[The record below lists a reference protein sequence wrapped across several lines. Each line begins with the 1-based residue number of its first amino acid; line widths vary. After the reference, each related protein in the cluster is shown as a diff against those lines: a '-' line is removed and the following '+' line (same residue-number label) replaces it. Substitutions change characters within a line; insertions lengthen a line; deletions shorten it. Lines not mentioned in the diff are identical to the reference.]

1 MWHVEYTAPDGTRK
15 RAKAYS
21 DKDAS
26 QNLLARLV
34 KAAAHGIEG
43 MDDPFQE
50 HNRRPLVE
58 HLADFRGH
66 LEALND
72 SPEHVAL
79 VVSRCSLV
87 FSQCGFERIPELSAA
102 RVEEWLA
109 AARKKN
115 PAPEIQAAGM
125 AGSYREIAQA
135 FHVTTGA
142 VDKWRAAGAPIQR
155 NGLNDLAAIAAWRR
169 GQQSGRGGLS
179 VQTSNH
185 YLRSL
190 KRFTGWLVKRER
202 TASDPL
208 ADLGAL
214 NARVDRRHD
223 RRALEP
229 PDFHALLTAATRGP
243 VVEGI
248 DGPTRSLLY
257 LLAGWTGFR
266 RKELAS
272 LTRRSFDLDG
282 VPPSVTV
289 NAAYAKNKRRDSIP
303 LHPVVVE
310 WFREWL
316 ESQPGLGMDE
326 PLFPLRT
333 IGGSWRKTSKMM
345 KADLKAAGLPYRDEG
360 GLYADFHSNRHTF
373 ISSLGRAGVSI
384 TMAQKLARHST
395 PTLTANV
402 YTHLGLEDKA
412 DAIASLPAPEFTATV
427 KTEMV
432 APWLRKLSDNG
443 AQTMTNGDNSPGW
456 NSPGFCRKMLT

>member
-1 MWHVEYTAPDGTRK
+1 M
-15 RAKAYS
+15 
-21 DKDAS
+21 
-26 QNLLARLV
+26 
-34 KAAAHGIEG
+34 
-43 MDDPFQE
+43 
-50 HNRRPLVE
+50 
-58 HLADFRGH
+58 
-66 LEALND
+66 
-72 SPEHVAL
+72 
-79 VVSRCSLV
+79 
-87 FSQCGFERIPELSAA
+87 
-102 RVEEWLA
+102 
-109 AARKKN
+109 
-115 PAPEIQAAGM
+115 
-125 AGSYREIAQA
+125 
-135 FHVTTGA
+135 
-142 VDKWRAAGAPIQR
+142 
-155 NGLNDLAAIAAWRR
+155 
-169 GQQSGRGGLS
+169 
-179 VQTSNH
+179 
-185 YLRSL
+185 
-190 KRFTGWLVKRER
+190 
-202 TASDPL
+202 
-208 ADLGAL
+208 
-214 NARVDRRHD
+214 
-223 RRALEP
+223 
-229 PDFHALLTAATRGP
+229 
-243 VVEGI
+243 EGI

-289 NAAYAKNKRRDSIP
+289 NAAYARNKRRDSIP

-432 APWLRKLSDNG
+432 APSVGKLSDNG